1 MTYAGSASDLA
12 NRSAPST
19 PSERAGSWKPL
30 AIAFVVVA
38 IVVTAMAT
46 ASLAGSNRGAPLA
59 PAGPAGLSRPQ
70 IDDLQLPVAGAGLT
84 RPQIDDQLPVA
95 AAGLT
100 RLQIDDLQLPV
111 APAGLTGL
119 QQSVS
124 RMVYQTAPHRL
135 RRTPR

>member
-1 MTYAGSASDLA
+1 MAFAGSASDLA
-12 NRSAPST
+12 KQPAPATSG
-19 PSERAGSWKPL
+19 ERAGSWKPL
-30 AIAFVVVA
+30 VTTIVVVA

-46 ASLAGSNRGAPLA
+46 ASFIGSNRVAPVA
-59 PAGPAGLSRPQ
+59 PAGPAGLTRPQ
-70 IDDLQLPVAGAGLT
+70 IDDQLPVAAPGLT

-111 APAGLTGL
+111 AAAGLTDL

-124 RMVYQTAPHRL
+124 RTVYQTAPHRL

>member
-12 NRSAPST
+12 KRSAPST

-46 ASLAGSNRGAPLA
+46 ASLGWSNRGAPLA
-59 PAGPAGLSRPQ
+59 PAGP
-70 IDDLQLPVAGAGLT
+70 AGLT

-111 APAGLTGL
+111 APAGLTDL
-119 QQSVS
+119 QQDVS